1 MNDSNKAERAD
12 KDSELVLSD
21 DIESLKKQIK
31 VETLDYVDVASLQ
44 AWEKALQTWPL
55 LAEWHVWSKS

>member
-1 MNDSNKAERAD
+1 MCNDNKVE
-12 KDSELVLSD
+12 KINKGSGLVLSD

-31 VETLDYVDVASLQ
+31 VEALDYVDVASLQ
-44 AWEKALQTWPL
+44 AWGKALQTWPL